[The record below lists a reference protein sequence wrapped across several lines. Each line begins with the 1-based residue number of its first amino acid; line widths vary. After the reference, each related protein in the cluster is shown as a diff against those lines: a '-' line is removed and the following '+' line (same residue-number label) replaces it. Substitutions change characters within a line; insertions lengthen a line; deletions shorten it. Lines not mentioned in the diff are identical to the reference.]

1 MTETVPSHSDDRDR
15 PFPLRRARRP
25 ACDGMNVPR
34 AIAVYGA
41 AVAST
46 MAIRALAAQTDDDG
60 VLVLSTSDTDEIG
73 ILAAALDDVLADVP
87 GVDETA

>member
-1 MTETVPSHSDDRDR
+1 
-15 PFPLRRARRP
+15 
-25 ACDGMNVPR
+25 MNVPR

-41 AVAST
+41 TVTST
-46 MAIRALAAQTDDDG
+46 MVIRALAAQTDDDG

>member
-1 MTETVPSHSDDRDR
+1 
-15 PFPLRRARRP
+15 
-25 ACDGMNVPR
+25 MNVPQ

-41 AVAST
+41 TVAST
-46 MAIRALAAQTDDDG
+46 MVIRALAAQTDDDG
-60 VLVLSTSDTDEIG
+60 VLVLSTSDTDGIG

>member
-1 MTETVPSHSDDRDR
+1 
-15 PFPLRRARRP
+15 
-25 ACDGMNVPR
+25 MNVPR

-41 AVAST
+41 TVAST
-46 MAIRALAAQTDDDG
+46 MVIRALAAQTDDDG
-60 VLVLSTSDTDEIG
+60 VLVLSTSDTDGIG

>member
-1 MTETVPSHSDDRDR
+1 
-15 PFPLRRARRP
+15 
-25 ACDGMNVPR
+25 MNVPR

-41 AVAST
+41 TVASA
-46 MAIRALAAQTDDDG
+46 MVIRALAAQTDDDG

-87 GVDETA
+87 GVDGTA